1 MVIVS
6 RAFTFN
12 AGAFGRRVGG
22 NTPYAGTW
30 MNAVDVMLYVVLVTV
45 YGTARASSV
54 KSTLM
59 VVDLSPPLTCAWS
72 VAESSTATCSSS
84 ALPEGFAIHCETSTS
99 MDFLSIVAED
109 GTR

>member
-6 RAFTFN
+6 RAFAFK
-12 AGAFGRRVGG
+12 AGAFGRSTGG

-54 KSTLM
+54 NSTVM
-59 VVDLSPPLTCAWS
+59 VVDLSPPLTRAWS

-99 MDFLSIVAED
+99 TDFLSIVAEE